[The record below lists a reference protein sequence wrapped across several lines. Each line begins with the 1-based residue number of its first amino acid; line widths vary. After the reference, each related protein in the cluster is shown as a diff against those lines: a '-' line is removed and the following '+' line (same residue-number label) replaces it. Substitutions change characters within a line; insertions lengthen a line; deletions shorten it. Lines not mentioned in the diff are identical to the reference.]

1 MKPFLFALLASL
13 FVFIDAQAQIFT
25 LTPDQLIKYT
35 PLNPYERFPDGRPKV
50 PDALIEKVKG
60 LTETELLGLQRLGYR
75 SQYADG
81 FQVLHPGKKLVGRAF
96 TLQTMPTRPDI
107 ESVYAAERKAKGL
120 PGPLQNQT
128 GLDLLQRGDVWV
140 CDAMGGDLVGIIGDN
155 LAYYIWKTTGTGF
168 VIEGAI
174 RDLQGQSEI
183 DMPGYFRGT
192 SPGAKIMYMVTGID
206 VPVKIGNVMV
216 MPGDVVLGDREGVWF
231 IPPHLVEQVV
241 AEAEINRIHDEWAR
255 KKIDEGKYKA
265 AAIFGLTEPAL
276 VKEYQDFL
284 KQRLGAQAYEEYL
297 KKQPTR

>member
-1 MKPFLFALLASL
+1 MKLFIFALLASL
-13 FVFIDAQAQIFT
+13 VVIIDAQAQIFT

-35 PLNPYERFPDGRPKV
+35 PLNHYGRFPDGRPKV
-50 PDALIEKVKG
+50 PDALLEKVKG
-60 LTETELLGLQRLGYR
+60 LSETELLGLQRLGYR

-81 FQVLHPGKKLVGRAF
+81 FQVLHPGKKLIGRAL

-128 GLDLLQRGDVWV
+128 GIDLLQRGDVWV

-155 LAYYIWKTTGTGF
+155 LAYYIWKSTGNGY

-174 RDLQGQSEI
+174 RDLEGQGEI

-231 IPPHLVEQVV
+231 IPPHLVEQLV
-241 AEAEINRIHDEWAR
+241 AEADINHIHDEWAR
-255 KKIDEGKYKA
+255 KKVDEGKYKA
-265 AAIFGLTEPAL
+265 SDIYSPKDPAL
-276 VKEYQDFL
+276 IKEYQDYL
-284 KQRLGAQAYEEYL
+284 KQRLGASAYEEYL
-297 KKQPTR
+297 KKQSGR